1 MSLFEGA
8 KASLLI
14 VPSSPSFGRGEEG
27 EGGGEGPGF
36 CIVVVIVVV
45 VVEANSS
52 MPRHRRTT
60 NDGGNLLADSQ

>member
-14 VPSSPSFGRGEEG
+14 VPSSPSLDSGEG
-27 EGGGEGPGF
+27 EAEGPGF
-36 CIVVVIVVV
+36 CIVDVVD

-52 MPRHRRTT
+52 MPRRTT
-60 NDGGNLLADSQ
+60 EGTY